1 MSPDDSKIT
10 VTDDFGQP
18 LVFEKA
24 PERIVSLVPSI
35 TETLIELG
43 AGNRVVG
50 ITNYCIHPARA
61 VDDIP
66 RVGGTKGASLEKIEA
81 LRPDLVITNREEN
94 RKRHIDALREKYPVY
109 VTYPRT
115 VEQALKMV
123 ADLGTLTRTSA
134 KAVEIAETCGQIVAS
149 TDPDVRGTLLPTAC
163 LIWRDP
169 WMAVGADTYISDL
182 LGTFGLRNVFTRDDG
197 RYPEVSLGTIAERGT
212 DVIIL
217 PNEPYAFAEPDRKQI
232 ASFLAENGRNARVL
246 IVDGSYL
253 TWFGYRTMQGL
264 RFLRYAKAKLLSE
277 NQ

>member
-134 KAVEIAETCGQIVAS
+134 KAAEIAETCGQIVAS
-149 TDPDVRGTLLPTAC
+149 TGPDVRETPLPTAC

-232 ASFLAENGRNARVL
+232 ASLLAENGRKARVL

>member
-1 MSPDDSKIT
+1 MSADDSKIT
-10 VTDDFGQP
+10 VTDDFGQT

-66 RVGGTKGASLEKIEA
+66 RVGGTKGASLEKIDA

-94 RKRHIDALREKYPVY
+94 RKRRIDALREKYPVY

-115 VEQALKMV
+115 VEQALKIV

-134 KAVEIAETCGQIVAS
+134 KAAEIAETCDQIVTS
-149 TDPDVRGTLLPTAC
+149 TDPVVRGNPFPTAC

-182 LGTFGLRNVFTRDDG
+182 LGTFGFRNVFTRDDG

-217 PNEPYAFAEPDRKQI
+217 PNEPYAFAEPDRRQI
-232 ASFLAENGRNARVL
+232 DSSLTEKGRKVRIL
-246 IVDGSYL
+246 LVDGSYL

>member
-1 MSPDDSKIT
+1 MPADDSKIT
-10 VTDDFGQP
+10 VTDDLGQT

-24 PERIVSLVPSI
+24 PERVVSLVPSI

-66 RVGGTKGASLEKIEA
+66 RVGGTKGVSLEKIDA
-81 LRPDLVITNREEN
+81 LRPDLVIANKEEN
-94 RKRHIDALREKYPVY
+94 RKRHIDALREKYPVF

-123 ADLGTLTRTSA
+123 IDIGMMTRTSS
-134 KAVEIAETCGQIVAS
+134 KAAEIAETCGQIVTS
-149 TDPDVRGTLLPTAC
+149 TDPLVRERPFPTAC

-169 WMAVGADTYISDL
+169 WMAVGSDTYISRL
-182 LGTFGLRNVFTRDDG
+182 LGTFGFQNVFTRSDG
-197 RYPEVSLGTIAERGT
+197 RYPEVSLDTIAERGT

-217 PNEPYAFAEPDRKQI
+217 PNEPYAFAEPDRRHI
-232 ASFLAENGRNARVL
+232 ESSLAENGRKARIL
-246 IVDGSYL
+246 LVDGSYL
-253 TWFGYRTMQGL
+253 TWFGYRTIQGL

-277 NQ
+277 NP